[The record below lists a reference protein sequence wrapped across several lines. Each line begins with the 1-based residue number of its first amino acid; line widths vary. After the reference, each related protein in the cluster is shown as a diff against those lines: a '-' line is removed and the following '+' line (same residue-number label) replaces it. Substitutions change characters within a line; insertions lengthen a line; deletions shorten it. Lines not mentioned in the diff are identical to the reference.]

1 MEEKPLISN
10 LKEITNIKYKK
21 SDEINTIF
29 QEYLQN
35 IPDII
40 ILPLDEEISDENIS
54 KNLFKKEKNNM
65 YINPLDEILI
75 EEISYFNEEINKFK
89 NQLEQLLENL
99 NKNKNIK
106 EDIITQII
114 KENNIESS
122 IKYLKN
128 KNDFYKNWLKEG
140 ELKKYYLNYINN
152 VNLLFYLLKTK
163 YLKNII
169 ISSNKNNKKI
179 LINYIELEEIVINYS
194 GKKENDNSIE
204 IAGLSLNL
212 IKHIKYPK
220 LIIILYY
227 LKKIFKIKESQLLVY
242 L

>member
-1 MEEKPLISN
+1 
-10 LKEITNIKYKK
+10 
-21 SDEINTIF
+21 
-29 QEYLQN
+29 
-35 IPDII
+35 
-40 ILPLDEEISDENIS
+40 
-54 KNLFKKEKNNM
+54 M